1 MSEPRTTAPPAAGRE
16 WLVGIGVAVL
26 AILLL
31 GVQLP
36 ADPIRGV
43 TFSDAPFTDE
53 GWSVLGARNVA
64 LLGTWATDEWQLFW
78 AQLPFN
84 LVTWLV
90 FEVAGVGIVQAR
102 VVSLACSAAAAGI
115 LAGLL
120 VRRIGLAAGLF
131 GGIGLATATLFLYYG
146 RLALLEPMVV
156 LFLVAGLAVLLRR
169 RDHHWL
175 VGGAAGVLLALA
187 IGTKPSAAL
196 PVAGMLIGAGLAGG
210 EVPGLRWRAVVAATV
225 IAVAAGAWFAIVLPQ
240 PGLLDTILRI
250 WPDQPPPASPA
261 DVWDRVTTYLAD
273 PDGAISL
280 TAPLLAAGWLGAA
293 TVWRTWADLDADRR
307 ALAAAAIGW
316 LVLTTLFLLLVH
328 YRPSRYVVPLLP
340 SLAILAALALPTWVG
355 WLSRRLAPSAARVI
369 GVALIGAI
377 AVQGVISLG
386 GWVAAATYRL
396 PAIQAEL
403 LELVTNGRPIEGRQ
417 APTLAMRVP
426 VPTIVS
432 EFGIN
437 QDDLY
442 AEYDVGWLVMARGT
456 APTWWD
462 EHRDAWAGRRQVICY
477 DWPPNGACLVSIP

>member
-1 MSEPRTTAPPAAGRE
+1 MSEPRTTAPPVVGRE
-16 WLVGIGVAVL
+16 WLIGIGVAVL
-26 AILLL
+26 AVVLL

-43 TFSDAPFTDE
+43 TFSDSPFTDE
-53 GWSVLGARNVA
+53 GWSVLGARNFA

-78 AQLPFN
+78 AQLPFSI
-84 LVTWLV
+84 VTWLV
-90 FEVAGVGIVQAR
+90 FEAVGVGIVQAR
-102 VVSLACSAAAAGI
+102 VVSLVCSAAAVGI

-120 VRRIGLAAGLF
+120 VRRISVAAGLF

-146 RLALLEPMVV
+146 RLALLEPMVM

-169 RDHHWL
+169 GDRHWL
-175 VGGAAGVLLALA
+175 VGAMAGVLLALA
-187 IGTKPSAAL
+187 IGTKPSAAV
-196 PVAGMLIGAGLAGG
+196 PAAGMLIGAGLAGG
-210 EVPGLRWRAVVAATV
+210 GIPGLRQRALVATAV
-225 IAVAAGAWFAIVLPQ
+225 IFLAAVAWCAVVLPQ

-261 DVWDRVTTYLAD
+261 DIWDRVTTYVAD

-280 TAPLLAAGWLGAA
+280 TAPLLVAGWLGAA
-293 TVWRTWADLDADRR
+293 TVWRTWAHLDGDRR
-307 ALAAAAIGW
+307 ALAGAAIGW

-340 SLAILAALALPTWVG
+340 SLAILAALAWPTWVG
-355 WLSRRLAPSAARVI
+355 WLRGRLAPRAVTAI
-369 GVALIGAI
+369 GVALTGAI
-377 AVQGVISLG
+377 AVQGLISVG

-403 LELVTNGRPIEGRQ
+403 FELVTNGRPIEGKQ

-442 AEYDVGWLVMARGT
+442 AEYAVGWLVMARGT
-456 APTWWD
+456 APTWWE
-462 EHRDAWAGRRQVICY
+462 EHRDAWSGRRQVTCY
-477 DWPPNGACLVSIP
+477 DWPPDGACLVSIP